1 MAPRRVWVKRSACSA
16 TLVSYLED
24 AVVDELRDQVIRKY
38 ANSLGRKFDSPDI
51 VTKITPRQGSN
62 RQAQQ
67 ERLLN
72 PDETLLSVLDT
83 YYPGGQTIEEAL
95 VINVPTCYTPRPS
108 PRYTFYSHHH
118 SESGKH
124 GDDFP
129 LMLESKNAPMP
140 PPRPPSSLA
149 DADSP
154 SGSIPTTDVVP
165 SLPSSGSLGSQRTSD
180 SPTTLCQV
188 LTMPGMLIS
197 LLLSLFSGRNND

>member
-1 MAPRRVWVKRSACSA
+1 M
-16 TLVSYLED
+16 ED

-51 VTKITPRQGSN
+51 VTTITPRQDLN

-72 PDETLLSVLDT
+72 PDEMLSSVLDT

-95 VINVPTCYTPRPS
+95 VIDVPTRYDPRPS
-108 PRYTFYSHHH
+108 TRSTFYSHGN

-124 GDDFP
+124 GDSLP
-129 LMLESKNAPMP
+129 LILGSKNAPVP

-149 DADSP
+149 GAEPP
-154 SGSIPTTDVVP
+154 SRSVSTTDVVP
-165 SLPSSGSLGSQRTSD
+165 SLPSPGSLGSQHTLD
-180 SPTTLCQV
+180 SPATLCRAP
-188 LTMPGMLIS
+188 TMPGMLIF
-197 LLLSLFSGRNND
+197 LLLSLFSGRRND